1 MDMLDARGDFM
12 EQLAETDALR
22 FETDRLREL
31 LQHHG
36 ISTDM
41 PLPQQVNPL
50 DTVEALLAKCSAT
63 PGGRAA
69 ASRIAGV
76 EVQEGRLV
84 VQGQGDLASVAAQL
98 EDAYH
103 SRTVSPPTQ
112 DSSLVAT
119 RQDSLE
125 DLDETLVEELSPAEG
140 DGDDDDDGDDDGGDG
155 DAGTPSRPTPPPGED
170 PDNYCDVCEVYGH
183 TSEECDDT
191 ITF

>member
-22 FETDRLREL
+22 SETDRLHDL
-31 LQHHG
+31 LVHHG
-36 ISTDM
+36 IAADT
-41 PLPQQVNPL
+41 PLPAQVNPL

-69 ASRIAGV
+69 ASRVSGIA
-76 EVQEGRLV
+76 EEEGRLV
-84 VQGQGDLASVAAQL
+84 LQGQGDLASVAAQL

-119 RQDSLE
+119 RHDSLE
-125 DLDETLVEELSPAEG
+125 DLDETLVEELSPEPEEEEG
-140 DGDDDDDGDDDGGDG
+140 DDRD

-183 TSEECDDT
+183 TSEDCDDT